1 MKGRMDRQS
10 SLYTYL
16 FVGLTLK
23 MCYFIFK
30 NVGLTLKAMVLHEKS
45 GTNAESIEQILK
57 MRDLHEN
64 SGTNT
69 LRKGLTLKVLD

>member
-1 MKGRMDRQS
+1 MPLKVQ
-10 SLYTYL
+10 TNTE
-16 FVGLTLK
+16 GLGLKLK
-23 MCYFIFK
+23 MWD
-30 NVGLTLKAMVLHEKS
+30 LHEKS

>member
-1 MKGRMDRQS
+1 M
-10 SLYTYL
+10 
-16 FVGLTLK
+16 
-23 MCYFIFK
+23 
-30 NVGLTLKAMVLHEKS
+30 GLTLKARVLHEKS

-57 MRDLHEN
+57 MRDLHEK